1 MRDSHQYTTAPR
13 MILMDARQDRRLV
26 MAQYVAIAW
35 PHAEVVEWERSLE
48 ALTES
53 ADDWNRC
60 SALLVWIDP
69 ADAGLMEEVRRA
81 LDNPPNPPIIAV
93 SDEVDRV
100 QTLLHA
106 EHMHYIDWRRTDR
119 HQVAQII
126 SAAIEDR
133 EQWLRNRARTVP
145 LDGPTRAARDKS
157 STYRTREALGPIR
170 GYRVISKLGDGAMS
184 RVFAAER
191 QSDGQKLVLKVFD
204 AGPTQDQERVSL
216 FLKEYGILAK
226 LDSPYVVRILDHGVT
241 DQYAFIAMEHLEGG
255 DLRDHMT
262 QGKVTLTEKVAIL
275 GDILRALD
283 VIHAAGVTHRDL
295 KPQNLMFRRGGD
307 LVLVDFGISH
317 VSGALTASSHEL
329 VGTPVY
335 VSPEQVLGQR
345 TDARSDLYS
354 VGAIFFEMLTG
365 RHAYTGGTVSE
376 ILRKH
381 VHDAPPRLPLDFSQ
395 FQDMSDRLLA
405 KVPTERFQSARQ
417 ALRYVHDRWL
427 SQVASDPGGRPAPS
441 RRH

>member
-1 MRDSHQYTTAPR
+1 
-13 MILMDARQDRRLV
+13 
-26 MAQYVAIAW
+26 
-35 PHAEVVEWERSLE
+35 
-48 ALTES
+48 
-53 ADDWNRC
+53 
-60 SALLVWIDP
+60 
-69 ADAGLMEEVRRA
+69 
-81 LDNPPNPPIIAV
+81 
-93 SDEVDRV
+93 
-100 QTLLHA
+100 
-106 EHMHYIDWRRTDR
+106 
-119 HQVAQII
+119 
-126 SAAIEDR
+126 
-133 EQWLRNRARTVP
+133 
-145 LDGPTRAARDKS
+145 
-157 STYRTREALGPIR
+157 
-170 GYRVISKLGDGAMS
+170 
-184 RVFAAER
+184 
-191 QSDGQKLVLKVFD
+191 
-204 AGPTQDQERVSL
+204 
-216 FLKEYGILAK
+216 
-226 LDSPYVVRILDHGVT
+226 
-241 DQYAFIAMEHLEGG
+241 MEHLEGG